1 MDYIINEEILDWI
14 NSNKLPANNP
24 ENENN
29 FSYDDVGDW
38 DGEEEL
44 AIQNLNWIMLML
56 ESEKKPVDNKHDLT
70 SLKKQVWRDWCED
83 TRILDATE
91 KDISDYVKKVTY
103 GWQSKLANNQRSY
116 FMIS

>member
-1 MDYIINEEILDWI
+1 MDYIINEEVLDWI

-44 AIQNLNWIMLML
+44 AIHNLNWIMLML
-56 ESEKKPVDNKHDLT
+56 ESETKSVGNMNDLT

-91 KDISDYVKKVTY
+91 KDILDYVKKVTY
-103 GWQSKLANNQRSY
+103 CQQSKLAINNRSY
-116 FMIS
+116 FIIS